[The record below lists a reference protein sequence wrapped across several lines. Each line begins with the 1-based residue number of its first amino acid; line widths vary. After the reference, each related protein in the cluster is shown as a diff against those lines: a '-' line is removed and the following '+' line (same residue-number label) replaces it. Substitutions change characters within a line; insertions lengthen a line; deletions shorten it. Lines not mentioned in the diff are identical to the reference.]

1 MADKR
6 YSAEYVITG
15 NAADALRDI
24 QGQAKKTEGAISD
37 GADATKKAATETTSF
52 TDRLNK
58 LKVAYDLVAK
68 QAAEAVKEFAKQE
81 ASTGRLS
88 NAFNKAGLSAEQL
101 NKAQAGLIAN
111 RDKLGVGIVEQQEAL
126 RQLVEATGD
135 AEMAQRDLN
144 LALDIASQENMTLE
158 QATESL
164 RKARNGETEEL
175 KNLNG
180 ITKEQSQALGQMQG
194 DAARGSAAIR
204 QLRDAYDGAAEAN
217 AGTEEKLNAYREQ
230 LKEAQAALG
239 QMIVSMGG
247 LAGSFADVASSA
259 VGAEVSVRAFAGG
272 MSELA
277 DQTEQVNSEWDK
289 FWEEFSGDDVIE
301 GFKRNESGLETY
313 NRVLDRAHTNLAR
326 AADEQERFNDLMSG
340 SPLLD
345 IGAGA
350 SERSTPGPGGAANI
364 MDAVSEDELAAQRKK
379 DEEKAERQKKA
390 AAERAKERERER
402 EASAEAAAAAVDAA
416 MAAGEQAVEEER
428 KKDILEEQLRVRD
441 EIARAKLEER
451 DLDALILEL
460 ENSKLTPLERQL
472 RLTREIEQANA
483 RASQEAERQADQAE
497 QAAKSKKQETK
508 AVVDASGQAASGII
522 GALSDSDEAKM
533 ASAALDAAMYGYK
546 AIVAFIESN
555 PAAGIGY
562 TTAAVQAAAVAAGS
576 AGGGGAAAKGGK
588 GAGGASTAAR
598 PDPEAQA
605 RRQARL
611 FAEEFSREQQS
622 QGIVYNINYRSIARP
637 TEREAR
643 LIGEATQ
650 RNQQTTVGG
659 ARNLN
664 IGGG

>member
-24 QGQAKKTEGAISD
+24 QGQAKKTESAITD

-88 NAFNKAGLSAEQL
+88 NAFSKAGLSAEQL

-126 RQLVEATGD
+126 RQLVEVTGD
-135 AEMAQRDLN
+135 AELAQRDLN

-164 RKARNGETEEL
+164 RKARNGEVEEL

-180 ITKEQSQALGQMQG
+180 ITKEQSQALGRMEG
-194 DAARGSAAIR
+194 DAARGAAAIR
-204 QLRDAYDGAAEAN
+204 ELRDAYDGAAEAN

-277 DQTEQVNSEWDK
+277 DQTDQVGSEWDK
-289 FWEEFSGDDVIE
+289 FWEEFSGDDIIE

-313 NRVLDRAHTNLAR
+313 TRVLDRAHTNLAI
-326 AADEQERFNDLMSG
+326 AADEQERFNKLMSG
-340 SPLLD
+340 SPLVD
-345 IGAGA
+345 MGSGS

-364 MDAVSEDELAAQRKK
+364 MDAVSEDELAAQRKQ

-390 AAERAKERERER
+390 AEKRAKEREREK
-402 EASAEAAAAAVDAA
+402 EAAAEEAQAALDAA
-416 MAAGEQAVEEER
+416 MAAAEQAVEEER
-428 KKDILEEQLRVRD
+428 KKEALQEQLRIRD
-441 EIARAKLEER
+441 EIAGLKLQER

-472 RLTREIEQANA
+472 RLTQEIERANA
-483 RASQEAERQADQAE
+483 AASAQSKRQADLAQK
-497 QAAKSKKQETK
+497 AAVAKQQEMR

-522 GALSDSDEAKM
+522 GALSESDEAKM

-562 TTAAVQAAAVAAGS
+562 TTAAVQAVAVAAGS
-576 AGGGGAAAKGGK
+576 AGGGGASGGGK

-598 PDPEAQA
+598 PDPEAAA

-622 QGIVYNINYRSIARP
+622 QGIVYNINYRSVARP